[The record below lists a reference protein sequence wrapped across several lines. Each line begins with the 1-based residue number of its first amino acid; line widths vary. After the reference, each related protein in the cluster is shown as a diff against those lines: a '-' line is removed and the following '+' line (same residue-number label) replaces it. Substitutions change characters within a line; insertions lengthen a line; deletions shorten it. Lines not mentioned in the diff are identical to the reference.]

1 MTLNI
6 HQNIKQ
12 KLDYFYEIHK
22 IPNIIF
28 HGPTGSGK
36 RSIVNEFINKIY
48 ENDQEKIKSF
58 VMYVNCSHG
67 KGIKFIREELKFFAK
82 THINS
87 NGGSNFKSIV
97 LLNADKLTIDAQSAL
112 RRCIELFSHNTRFF
126 IVAEDKYNLMKP
138 ILSRFCE
145 IYVSEPELGGENI
158 NLYKYNINSVFKMK
172 DIKLQR
178 LDLLKKELLKS
189 IPAVYYNDI
198 DENEKIIVDKCR
210 SWTVIDN
217 INLLKENID
226 KNIKIR
232 MLERPILEI
241 INSFHRLFIKNY
253 RLNDLNM
260 LLVPDSEPVMRP
272 LNGLIYAKQNNQS
285 NNFLFITYKEL
296 TENTEE
302 TIKKIYDFCNWEYFE
317 HDFNNIVPKY
327 AENDE
332 EYGLEG
338 FHYVYPSIRNVKN
351 EIILPE
357 DIKEKCIDFDD
368 ILNNVNF
375 LYKN

>member
-1 MTLNI
+1 MSLNI

-48 ENDQEKIKSF
+48 ENDKEKIKSF

-87 NGGSNFKSIV
+87 NGGSNFKSII
-97 LLNADKLTIDAQSAL
+97 LLNADKLTMDAQSAL

-126 IVAEDKYNLMKP
+126 IVAQDKYNLMKP

-145 IYVSEPELGGENI
+145 IYVSEPELDGENI

-189 IPAVYYNDI
+189 IDK
-198 DENEKIIVDKCR
+198 KI
-210 SWTVIDN
+210 T
-217 INLLKENID
+217 
-226 KNIKIR
+226 
-232 MLERPILEI
+232 
-241 INSFHRLFIKNY
+241 
-253 RLNDLNM
+253 LNDLI
-260 LLVPDSEPVMRP
+260 LLCIKLYERGYNALDILALLENP
-272 LNGLIYAKQNNQS
+272 K
-285 NNFLFITYKEL
+285 FL
-296 TENTEE
+296 EE
-302 TIKKIYDFCNWEYFE
+302 TINLEKRYEMLIC
-317 HDFNNIVPKY
+317 FNRVRS
-327 AENDE
+327 E
-332 EYGLEG
+332 
-338 FHYVYPSIRNVKN
+338 FRNEKLL
-351 EIILPE
+351 IL
-357 DIKEKCIDFDD
+357 F
-368 ILNNVNF
+368 ILNFIF
-375 LYKN
+375 LSSELSLENISFM